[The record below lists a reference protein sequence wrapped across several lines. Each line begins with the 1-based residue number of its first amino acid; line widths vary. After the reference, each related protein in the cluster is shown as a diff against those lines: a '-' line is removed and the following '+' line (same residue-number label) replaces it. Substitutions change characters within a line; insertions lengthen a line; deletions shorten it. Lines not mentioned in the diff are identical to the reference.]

1 MKVSICCW
9 CDVGCDE
16 AGMKL
21 ELVTSNR
28 SLAVTSPFYSLI
40 NIVVNFPIYV
50 SVYVSISHA
59 MDS

>member
-1 MKVSICCW
+1 MKLLICCW

-21 ELVTSNR
+21 ELVD
-28 SLAVTSPFYSLI
+28 VI
-40 NIVVNFPIYV
+40 EVHFPIYV
-50 SVYVSISHA
+50 SLYVSISHA